1 MLTLGLEGWGVGFG
15 RGRGREPGRGMEGS
29 GLSGLRVSR
38 GVLPH
43 TDARVPPQGLWSGD
57 ANCSLG
63 IESFNRGSDM

>member
-1 MLTLGLEGWGVGFG
+1 MSQGAAWKEVDSQDSGVS
-15 RGRGREPGRGMEGS
+15 P
-29 GLSGLRVSR
+29 R